1 MKIISASHEI
11 LFIQDSASILRYIEV
26 AGRTCYKS
34 EDKIT
39 QESSKGFVKGIIK
52 SGHHSVIEHIS
63 ITVRFICDRGIS
75 HELVRHRL
83 AAFSQESTR
92 YANYSKDKFG
102 NEITVIKPVFWS
114 EESEAYGFWLTA
126 MKNAEDAYL
135 NLLKTG
141 AKAEEARSVLP
152 NSLKTEVVMTCNLRQ
167 WRHVLNLRCSKAAHP
182 QIREIMFPL
191 LKELHEKIPVV
202 FDDLY
207 ETFIKRS
214 QDL

>member
-114 EESEAYGFWLTA
+114 EESEAYGYWLTA
-126 MKNAEDAYL
+126 MKNAEDTYL

-182 QIREIMFPL
+182 QIREIMLPL
-191 LKELHEKIPVV
+191 LKELYEKIPVV

-207 ETFIKRS
+207 ETFIYPT
-214 QDL
+214 